1 MTDYND
7 GQPHIWHGGE
17 CPVHPRTEVKI
28 WFRSDLRPNPA
39 AWAGGE
45 DWMHTGRNSDII
57 AFQVTKPYVEQVD
70 DSQPAVSVPP
80 DISLRIRNLLCKA
93 IDDLENDRGV
103 DLIELERLCILA
115 ASQPATDLAAI
126 REAALQARIE
136 ELLKERDEYKAAAA
150 IWQEDFIQEN
160 QRLYVATVKLAIA
173 VEGLHKIAEYT
184 HIGEGGQGVTQNAEA
199 RIASAVLAELEGL

>member
-115 ASQPATDLAAI
+115 ASQPAIDPAAT
-126 REAALQARIE
+126 REAALQAK
-136 ELLKERDEYKAAAA
+136 LTKAAEALVQLERIVGDILGAHLQDSESRDKA
-150 IWQEDFIQEN
+150 IDLIK
-160 QRLYVATVKLAIA
+160 T
-173 VEGLHKIAEYT
+173 T
-184 HIGEGGQGVTQNAEA
+184 
-199 RIASAVLAELEGL
+199 LAELEGL